1 MRELPQIEI
10 IPVQDAVSKED
21 TTVLD
26 VLIRIIP
33 PEVESATSRPDLNLA
48 LVIDRSGSMR
58 GDKIEYARQAAIYA
72 VEQLLPTD
80 RIGVV
85 VYDDKVETLLPST
98 PAVNKHHIINKIKR
112 IRVGNSTALHAGWV
126 QGGVVVSEAL
136 HAEALNRVLLLSD
149 GLANVGETN
158 TDVICTDVHGLAKH
172 GVGTSTM
179 GVGRDYNED
188 LMSAMARSGDGNYWY
203 IQSPSQLQTILD
215 QELQGLM
222 LTIGKN
228 VTLDIRTEMGVTL
241 LKILN
246 DLDID
251 KNGYFCLP
259 NLISGNPIDIVARFK
274 VACGAGEVPIFDLT
288 LAWDDPEESVR
299 YDLDSALALPSLAQK
314 EVEKLIINEI
324 VKEQVVLLE
333 AAQAK
338 QDAMDLVDRGEIG
351 SAKKLLK
358 STKLG
363 ILAFSNAPGMA
374 AEADAIDDLE
384 SRLDT
389 DAITA
394 RKMALYQSHNQM
406 RSRSFA
412 NIAYRMCRGPF
423 KGDITKPLMAFG
435 APVEAI
441 VNSADTQLSQHGAV
455 SHAIHSAAGPE
466 LLQACLQLGGCAPG
480 QAKITKGYNLPAE
493 WVIHT
498 VCPPWQDGHAHEEEY
513 LRQCYMNSL
522 QLAVANG
529 IRSIAFPAIGVGA
542 MGFPFKRAA
551 EIGLQTVGNFLAQD
565 RSMQA
570 VLFVC
575 YDDQTKRFF
584 DIAFTELTGY
594 QV

>member
-1 MRELPQIEI
+1 MRELPRIEL
-10 IPVQDAVSKED
+10 IPLQDAVSKEN

-33 PEVESATSRPDLNLA
+33 PEVELTTKRPDLNIA
-48 LVIDRSGSMR
+48 LVIDRSGSM
-58 GDKIEYARQAAIYA
+58 GGEKIEHARQAAIYA

-85 VYDDKVETLLPST
+85 VYDDQVETLLPST
-98 PAVNKHHIINKIKR
+98 PAVNKHHIIQKIKR

-136 HAEALNRVLLLSD
+136 QQECLNRVLLLSD

-158 TDVICTDVHGLAKH
+158 TDIICTDVHGLAKH
-172 GVGTSTM
+172 GVSTSTM

-203 IQSPSQLQTILD
+203 IQSPSQLQTILE

-222 LTIGKN
+222 LTTGKN
-228 VTLDIRTEMGVTL
+228 VTLDIRTETGVTL

-246 DLDID
+246 DLDI
-251 KNGYFCLP
+251 NESGYFRLP

-274 VACGAGEVPIFDLT
+274 VASKANKAPIFDLT
-288 LAWDDPEESVR
+288 LSWDEPQESIP
-299 YDLDSALALPSLAQK
+299 YDVDSSLILPALAQAKL
-314 EVEKLIINEI
+314 EKLPVNEM
-324 VKEQVVLLE
+324 VQEQVVLLQ

-338 QDAMDLVDRGEIG
+338 KDAMELVDQGEIG
-351 SAKKLLK
+351 QAKQLLQTAQ
-358 STKLG
+358 SD
-363 ILAFSNAPGMA
+363 ILAFSYAPGFA
-374 AEADAIDDLE
+374 AEADALADLDA
-384 SRLDT
+384 RLDE

-394 RKMALYQSHNQM
+394 RKMALYQHHTRM
-406 RSRSFA
+406 RSHSFA
-412 NIAYRMCRGPF
+412 GLAYRLCRGPI
-423 KGDITKPLMAFG
+423 KGDITKPLKAFG

-441 VNSADTQLSQHGAV
+441 VNSADRRLSQHGAL
-455 SHAIHSAAGPE
+455 SHSIHKAAGPE
-466 LLQACLQLGGCAPG
+466 LLKACIKLGGCDFG
-480 QAKITKGYNLPAE
+480 EAKMTPGYNLPVD

-498 VCPPWQDGHAHEEEY
+498 VCPPWEDGQQQEEEF
-513 LRQCYMNSL
+513 LRQCYLNSL
-522 QLAVANG
+522 QLAASHG
-529 IRSIAFPAIGVGA
+529 IRTIAFPAIGVGA
-542 MGFPFKRAA
+542 MGFPFKKAA
-551 EIGLQTVGNFLAQD
+551 DIAMQTVGSFLNHED
-565 RSMQA
+565 SIDA

-594 QV
+594 QI